1 MKCRGKSITKLLK
14 ICLISN
20 LLITISLAHVVR
32 AQGSVRHSTRTTTR
46 VFRQPPSSARV
57 GRRRTVLPLHYRTVV
72 VRGSDYYY
80 SDGVFYHRGPPRYV
94 VVVAPVGAVVATRP
108 RGSVTIRVADNYYY
122 YYNGAYY
129 VTALGGIPVNGGYA
143 VVEPPVG
150 ATVPYL
156 PKGSTTVYI
165 SGNRHYAYGGVH
177 YRPYSHGG
185 RVVYRVVKV

>member
-20 LLITISLAHVVR
+20 LLITISFAHVVR
-32 AQGSVRHSTRTTTR
+32 AQGSVRHSTRTTPR
-46 VFRQPPSSARV
+46 VFRQPPSFARV
-57 GRRRTVLPLHYRTVV
+57 GSRRTVLPPHYRTVV

-80 SDGVFYHRGPPRYV
+80 SDGVFYHQGPSRYV

-108 RGSVTIRVADNYYY
+108 KGNVTIRVNDNYYY

-129 VTALGGIPVNGGYA
+129 VTTTDGYA
-143 VVEPPVG
+143 VEEPLVG
-150 ATVPYL
+150 TTVPYL

-165 SGNRHYAYGGVH
+165 SGSRHYAYGGVH

>member
-1 MKCRGKSITKLLK
+1 MKCRSKSITKLLK
-14 ICLISN
+14 ISLIST
-20 LLITISLAHVVR
+20 LLINISFAHVVR

-46 VFRQPPSSARV
+46 VFRRPPSTARL
-57 GRRRTVLPLHYRTVV
+57 GRRRTMLPPHYRTVV

-80 SDGVFYHRGPPRYV
+80 SDGVFYHRGPSGYV

-108 RGSVTIRVADNYYY
+108 KGYVTIPVTDNYYY

-129 VTALGGIPVNGGYA
+129 VVTKDGCA

-150 ATVPYL
+150 ITVPYL

-177 YRPYSHGG
+177 YRPYSHRG